1 MMKNI
6 FLLLIW
12 VLSCN
17 IAFSQTAKEMAQDI
31 LEGKQVGD
39 TLIGKHVKYKLD
51 IDNAEAFLVLQN
63 LTNQDTVNLKL
74 ISPEGAIELAVPES
88 FKEQIAKIVGEFLTR
103 EEIVVYKK
111 TVAMDIQVKCR
122 LKQGKIAELAFGF
135 SRLLLPEDDPELQDE
150 FGRSLVDKYR
160 MERHISADRFYEIEK
175 ALIKRLDFSDQEWI
189 EDGIYL
195 NLIIDSTRVN

>member
-74 ISPEGAIELAVPES
+74 
-88 FKEQIAKIVGEFLTR
+88 
-103 EEIVVYKK
+103 
-111 TVAMDIQVKCR
+111 
-122 LKQGKIAELAFGF
+122 
-135 SRLLLPEDDPELQDE
+135 
-150 FGRSLVDKYR
+150 
-160 MERHISADRFYEIEK
+160 
-175 ALIKRLDFSDQEWI
+175 
-189 EDGIYL
+189 
-195 NLIIDSTRVN
+195 N